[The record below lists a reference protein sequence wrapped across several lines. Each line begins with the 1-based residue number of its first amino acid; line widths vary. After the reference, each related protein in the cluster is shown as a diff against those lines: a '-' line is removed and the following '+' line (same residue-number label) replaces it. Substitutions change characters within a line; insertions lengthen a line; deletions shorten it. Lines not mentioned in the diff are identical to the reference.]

1 MSAFFQIYRLFKI
14 TKKKKNSIKVKFVLL
29 LFIHWIR
36 EEFRVELEQVTGY

>member
-1 MSAFFQIYRLFKI
+1 MIIFLTFQLLPHAAGYLFKI
-14 TKKKKNSIKVKFVLL
+14 TKKKN